1 MNNHMKLLYNHDKN
15 MKTKSHIG
23 GDIGF
28 DGGFPNLIKNTES
41 KKKEYQY
48 NIDNILE
55 TEKINIKNIL
65 IKRKEGSKPLINFE
79 KEEDF
84 HLIKKREE
92 YTTNINIDDLA

>member
-1 MNNHMKLLYNHDKN
+1 MKLLYNHDKN

-23 GDIGF
+23 GDITF
-28 DGGFPNLIKNTES
+28 NGGFPNLIKNIES

-65 IKRKEGSKPLINFE
+65 IKRKEEAKPLINLEE
-79 KEEDF
+79 KEDI

-92 YTTNINIDDLA
+92 YTTNINIDDLV